1 MMAVNSVLLASSVLG
16 MGPFVFV
23 HPSRLTKIASAV
35 ILGVLANVLIFSL
48 IISGE
53 RRNVSPVLFL
63 STIAVSIMAIG
74 FQTFPNRRALLRE
87 VASAERLGISI
98 RWLGIVALTM
108 AITSL
113 FVHLVQRPTK
123 LQLHLMRKFYHA
135 VAMCIFIPGIMR
147 DISWLRFC
155 LILASTL
162 FIMLEAV
169 RLLSAGSWVA
179 SVLRMGVETFRNKLD
194 SGDTI
199 LSHLWLLVGC
209 AMPIWM
215 GGDSNIPI
223 AKLNAMSGVLT
234 LGALDTAAAILGLIV
249 NGPRWPG
256 SEKTIFGSFAGL
268 FAYLIGQLFVTLYYN
283 LSMANIKWPA
293 LLLQGVICAA
303 WEATSDQND
312 NLTLPLVALTAS
324 NILLY

>member
-1 MMAVNSVLLASSVLG
+1 
-16 MGPFVFV
+16 
-23 HPSRLTKIASAV
+23 
-35 ILGVLANVLIFSL
+35 
-48 IISGE
+48 
-53 RRNVSPVLFL
+53 
-63 STIAVSIMAIG
+63 
-74 FQTFPNRRALLRE
+74 
-87 VASAERLGISI
+87 
-98 RWLGIVALTM
+98 
-108 AITSL
+108 
-113 FVHLVQRPTK
+113 
-123 LQLHLMRKFYHA
+123 
-135 VAMCIFIPGIMR
+135 
-147 DISWLRFC
+147 
-155 LILASTL
+155 
-162 FIMLEAV
+162 
-169 RLLSAGSWVA
+169 
-179 SVLRMGVETFRNKLD
+179 
-194 SGDTI
+194 
-199 LSHLWLLVGC
+199 
-209 AMPIWM
+209 M